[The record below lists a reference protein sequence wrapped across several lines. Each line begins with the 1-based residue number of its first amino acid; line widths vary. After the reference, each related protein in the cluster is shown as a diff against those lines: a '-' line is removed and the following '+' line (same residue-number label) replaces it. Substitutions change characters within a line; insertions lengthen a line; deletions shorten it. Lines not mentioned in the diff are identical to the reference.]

1 MMRLDPALSDEGPNG
16 EESVTTVDLGK
27 AMRQE
32 SRQLEL
38 PLEDRGEAPKVEG
51 SGEAGTVAH
60 GDERSGSEHLLMQEV
75 VGRAN
80 LVGALKRVRQNK
92 GSPGIDGMNV
102 EELPE
107 YLRRHWGEIRQR
119 LLAGTYQPKPVRRQE
134 IPKSGG
140 GVRELGIPTVL
151 DRFIQQAILQVMQP
165 RFDPTFS
172 RHSHGFRPGRR
183 AHDAVREAQ
192 HYIQEGRR
200 WVVDVDL
207 EKFFDRVNHDVLM
220 GRLAKRIEDKAML
233 RILRRYLQAG
243 VMANGVVM
251 ERHMGT
257 PQGGPLSPLLA
268 NVLLDEVDQELEL
281 RGHAFVRYADD
292 CNVYVRSRRAGER
305 VMQALEA
312 PVRETSASGQRG
324 KERGGASVGSTVPGL
339 QLLGSGREGREA
351 PGQQEGPDEV
361 QRASPADYKP
371 ERRAEPA
378 TGGGRATELRA
389 GVEGILRLS
398 GHTGGF
404 PRPGPMDP
412 PPAAYIAITPVET
425 RKDSVPG
432 VEGSRCEREPR
443 LASCSVRAKLVA
455 RGCAPR
461 PAHGLAG
468 GVLRR
473 AGCAPAHAVLTSTH
487 RTARCGP
494 ACLVVWEG
502 KDRDRRSSPIPI
514 ARHALCLERE
524 SVAGGG
530 STAPASRGRG
540 QASSASEENH
550 EVSRDC
556 RPGLGTRRRKSCPK
570 GRSVGTEGSRTRRT
584 RALDPLLDPTF
595 SESSYGFRPG
605 RSAPTKR

>member
-1 MMRLDPALSDEGPNG
+1 MMRLNPALSDEGPNG
-16 EESVTTVDLGK
+16 EESVTTVDLEK

-60 GDERSGSEHLLMQEV
+60 GDERSGSEHLLMEEV

-92 GSPGIDGMNV
+92 GSPGIDGMSV

-151 DRFIQQAILQVMQP
+151 DRFIQQAILQVLQP

-192 HYIQEGRR
+192 QYIQEGRR

-233 RILRRYLQAG
+233 RILRRYLEAG

-268 NVLLDEVDQELEL
+268 NVLLDEVDKELEL
-281 RGHAFVRYADD
+281 
-292 CNVYVRSRRAGER
+292 R
-305 VMQALEA
+305 VMQALRHLYAKLRLQVNE
-312 PVRETSASGQRG
+312 EKSAVARVWDRQFLGYSFWVAAGKVVKRRVSKKALTKF
-324 KERGGASVGSTVPGL
+324 KERVRQITSRSGERSL
-339 QLLGSGREGREA
+339 Q
-351 PGQQEGPDEV
+351 QV
-361 QRASPADYKP
+361 
-371 ERRAEPA
+371 AE
-378 TGGGRATELRA
+378 ELRRYVL
-389 GVEGILRLS
+389 GWK
-398 GHTGGF
+398 
-404 PRPGPMDP
+404 
-412 PPAAYIAITPVET
+412 AYFGLADT
-425 RKDSVPG
+425 PG
-432 VEGSRCEREPR
+432 VFRDLDQWIHRR
-443 LASCSVRAKLVA
+443 L
-455 RGCAPR
+455 
-461 PAHGLAG
+461 
-468 GVLRR
+468 
-473 AGCAPAHAVLTSTH
+473 
-487 RTARCGP
+487 RT
-494 ACLVVWEG
+494 L
-502 KDRDRRSSPIPI
+502 
-514 ARHALCLERE
+514 
-524 SVAGGG
+524 
-530 STAPASRGRG
+530 
-540 QASSASEENH
+540 
-550 EVSRDC
+550 
-556 RPGLGTRRRKSCPK
+556 
-570 GRSVGTEGSRTRRT
+570 
-584 RALDPLLDPTF
+584 
-595 SESSYGFRPG
+595 
-605 RSAPTKR
+605 

>member
-16 EESVTTVDLGK
+16 EESVTTVDLEK

-60 GDERSGSEHLLMQEV
+60 GDERSGSEHLLMEEV

-92 GSPGIDGMNV
+92 GSPGIDGMSV

-151 DRFIQQAILQVMQP
+151 DRFIQQAILQVLQP

-192 HYIQEGRR
+192 QYIQEGRR

-233 RILRRYLQAG
+233 RILRRYLEAG

-268 NVLLDEVDQELEL
+268 NVLLDEVDKELEL

-292 CNVYVRSRRAGER
+292 CNVYVRSRRAGQR
-305 VMQALEA
+305 VMQAL
-312 PVRETSASGQRG
+312 RHLYG
-324 KERGGASVGSTVPGL
+324 K
-339 QLLGSGREGREA
+339 
-351 PGQQEGPDEV
+351 
-361 QRASPADYKP
+361 
-371 ERRAEPA
+371 
-378 TGGGRATELRA
+378 
-389 GVEGILRLS
+389 LRLQVNEEKS
-398 GHTGGF
+398 
-404 PRPGPMDP
+404 
-412 PPAAYIAITPVET
+412 A
-425 RKDSVPG
+425 
-432 VEGSRCEREPR
+432 
-443 LASCSVRAKLVA
+443 VA
-455 RGCAPR
+455 R
-461 PAHGLAG
+461 
-468 GVLRR
+468 
-473 AGCAPAHAVLTSTH
+473 
-487 RTARCGP
+487 
-494 ACLVVWEG
+494 VW
-502 KDRDRRSSPIPI
+502 DRQF
-514 ARHALCLERE
+514 L
-524 SVAGGG
+524 GY
-530 STAPASRGRG
+530 G
-540 QASSASEENH
+540 Q
-550 EVSRDC
+550 V
-556 RPGLGTRRRKSCPK
+556 PSC
-570 GRSVGTEGSRTRRT
+570 V
-584 RALDPLLDPTF
+584 
-595 SESSYGFRPG
+595 
-605 RSAPTKR
+605 